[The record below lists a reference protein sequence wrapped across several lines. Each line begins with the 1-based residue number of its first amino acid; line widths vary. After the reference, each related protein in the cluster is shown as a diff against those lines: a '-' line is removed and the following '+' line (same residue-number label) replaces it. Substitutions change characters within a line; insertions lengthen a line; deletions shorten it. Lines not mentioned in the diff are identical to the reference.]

1 MGLMGERTEHSNRIK
16 GLLASLGLDVTV
28 DSRFPQR
35 LERLRQWDGQPV
47 PSELTARLL
56 REFERYTLVDS
67 QARALGNAQR
77 RAFRNDETADVEKL
91 RLLLDLKAM

>member
-1 MGLMGERTEHSNRIK
+1 V
-16 GLLASLGLDVTV
+16 AV

-56 REFERYTLVDS
+56 REFER
-67 QARALGNAQR
+67 
-77 RAFRNDETADVEKL
+77 
-91 RLLLDLKAM
+91 